1 MIFDFKLALDIYSW
15 LNNYKERGFYTMI
28 AATQL
33 RVGMSII
40 YNGEPFKVVSV
51 QHITPGNWRGMVQTK
66 MKNLKTGSAVENR
79 FRSEDKLEKAYLE
92 QHEMEYLYKSGADYH
107 FMNTETYEQVSLS
120 AEELGDNVYYLI
132 PNIRFMVDFYEG
144 KPVGIE
150 PPQVVELK
158 VVDTAPNLKGATVT
172 NTLKPATLETGL
184 VVNVPAF
191 IDVGEKIRV
200 DTTEGKYL
208 ERAK

>member
-1 MIFDFKLALDIYSW
+1 
-15 LNNYKERGFYTMI
+15 MI

-33 RVGMSII
+33 RVGMSIL
-40 YNGEPFKVVSV
+40 YNGEPYRVASV

-66 MKNLKTGSAVENR
+66 LKNLKTGSAIENR
-79 FRSEDKLEKAYLE
+79 FRSEDKLEKAHLE
-92 QHEMEYLYKSGADYH
+92 QHEMEYLYNSGADYY
-107 FMNTETYEQVSLS
+107 FMNTENYEQLVLTS
-120 AEELGDNVYYLI
+120 EELGDNVYYLI
-132 PNIRFMVDFYEG
+132 PNVKFVVDFYEG
-144 KPVGIE
+144 KAVGVE

-158 VVDTAPNLKGATVT
+158 IVDTAPNLKSATVT

-191 IDVGEKIRV
+191 INVGEKIRV
-200 DTTEGKYL
+200 DTTEGTYL

>member
-1 MIFDFKLALDIYSW
+1 
-15 LNNYKERGFYTMI
+15 MI

-33 RVGMSII
+33 RVGMTIL
-40 YNGEPFKVVSV
+40 YNGEPYRVVSV

-66 MKNLKTGSAVENR
+66 MKNLKTGSATENR
-79 FRSEDKLEKAYLE
+79 FRSEDKLEKAHLE
-92 QHEMEYLYKSGADYH
+92 QHEMEYLYNSTTDSF
-107 FMNTETYEQVSLS
+107 FMNTENYEQVSLS

-132 PNIRFMVDFYEG
+132 PNIKFIVDFYEG

-158 VVDTAPNLKGATVT
+158 VVDTTPNLKGATVT

-184 VVNVPAF
+184 VVNVPTF
-191 IDVGEKIRV
+191 IDVGEKIRI

>member
-1 MIFDFKLALDIYSW
+1 
-15 LNNYKERGFYTMI
+15 MI
-28 AATQL
+28 AATQI
-33 RVGMSII
+33 RVGMSIL
-40 YNGEPFKVVSV
+40 YNGEPYKVVSV

-79 FRSEDKLEKAYLE
+79 FRSDDKLEKAHLE
-92 QHEMEYLYKSGADYH
+92 QHEMEYLYNSATDYF
-107 FMNTETYEQVSLS
+107 FMNTENYEQVSLS
-120 AEELGDNVYYLI
+120 AEELGDYVHYLI
-132 PNIRFMVDFYEG
+132 PNIKFMVDFYEG

-191 IDVGEKIRV
+191 IDIGEKIRV

>member
-1 MIFDFKLALDIYSW
+1 
-15 LNNYKERGFYTMI
+15 MI

-33 RVGMSII
+33 RVGMSIL
-40 YNGEPFKVVSV
+40 YNGEPYRVVSV
-51 QHITPGNWRGMVQTK
+51 QHITPGNWPRIVHTK
-66 MKNLKTGSAVENR
+66 LKNLQTGSTIENR
-79 FRSEDKLEKAYLE
+79 FRSEDKLEKAHLE
-92 QHEMEYLYKSGADYH
+92 QHEMEYLYNSGTDYH
-107 FMNTETYEQVSLS
+107 FMNTENYEQASLS
-120 AEELGDNVYYLI
+120 AEELGDKIYYLI
-132 PNIRFMVDFYEG
+132 PNVRFMVDFYEG
-144 KPVGIE
+144 RPVGIE
-150 PPQVVELK
+150 PPQVVDLK

-200 DTTEGKYL
+200 DTAEGKYV

>member
-1 MIFDFKLALDIYSW
+1 
-15 LNNYKERGFYTMI
+15 MI

-33 RVGMSII
+33 RVGMTIL
-40 YNGEPFKVVSV
+40 YNGEPYRVVSV

-66 MKNLKTGSAVENR
+66 LKNLKTGSSVENR
-79 FRSEDKLEKAYLE
+79 FRSDEKLEKAHLD
-92 QHEMEYLYKSGADYH
+92 QHEMEYLYNSGTDYY
-107 FMNTETYEQVSLS
+107 FMNTENYEQVSLS
-120 AEELGDNVYYLI
+120 SEELGDNVYYLI
-132 PNIRFMVDFYEG
+132 ANVKFMVDFYEG

-172 NTLKPATLETGL
+172 NTLKPATMETGL

-191 IDVGEKIRV
+191 INVGEKLRI
-200 DTTEGKYL
+200 DTTDGKYI